1 MAIKTIIPTVISCLY
16 FTLNSDQF
24 ITNKFTCFLVL
35 ILLSGAGEIINKAT
49 YQHCNNQPQP
59 T

>member
-1 MAIKTIIPTVISCLY
+1 
-16 FTLNSDQF
+16 
-24 ITNKFTCFLVL
+24 VL